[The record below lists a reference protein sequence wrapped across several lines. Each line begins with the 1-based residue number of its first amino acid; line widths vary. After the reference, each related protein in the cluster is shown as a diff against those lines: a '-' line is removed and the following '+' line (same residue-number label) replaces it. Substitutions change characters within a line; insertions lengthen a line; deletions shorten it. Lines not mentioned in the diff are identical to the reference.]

1 MTHTCTRSPFVQLAG
16 LGATACGCRQGW
28 ARLPGK
34 WPWGGAACSVVA
46 PGRAP
51 RPVVGFC
58 RAGVMSPH
66 GEPSAEAAGLSALR
80 LLRNV
85 SAQGL
90 GLSREPLPMSLGS
103 RCHAGQ
109 ADDRG
114 VRCAVGVAGV
124 RDACALFSFQIYQSW
139 LDKST
144 PYTAVR
150 WVVTLG
156 LSFIYMIR
164 VYLLQ
169 VGVAG
174 PSPGRLHLTA

>member
-1 MTHTCTRSPFVQLAG
+1 MHTESFRTVGWSGGHRVRVQAG
-16 LGATACGCRQGW
+16 LGPA
-28 ARLPGK
+28 PGK

-58 RAGVMSPH
+58 RAGVVSPH
-66 GEPSAEAAGLSALR
+66 GEPSAEAAGPSALR

>member
-1 MTHTCTRSPFVQLAG
+1 
-16 LGATACGCRQGW
+16 
-28 ARLPGK
+28 
-34 WPWGGAACSVVA
+34 
-46 PGRAP
+46 
-51 RPVVGFC
+51 
-58 RAGVMSPH
+58 
-66 GEPSAEAAGLSALR
+66 
-80 LLRNV
+80 
-85 SAQGL
+85 
-90 GLSREPLPMSLGS
+90 MSLGS